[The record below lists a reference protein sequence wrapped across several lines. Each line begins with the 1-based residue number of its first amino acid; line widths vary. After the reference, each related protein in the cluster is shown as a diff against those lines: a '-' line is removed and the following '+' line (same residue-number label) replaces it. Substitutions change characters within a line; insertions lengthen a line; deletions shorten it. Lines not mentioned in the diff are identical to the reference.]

1 MKYRTKIIFVAALAT
16 LLQTTAGA
24 QSLNAE
30 NAYSVLWK
38 GSNVASANKLS
49 AKVLGSKPTLNEM
62 GVPVITISLPVQ
74 EEGFEYKSILKN
86 ISASTFAKTDF
97 EIDFSSV
104 PTNDFTT
111 KTTISYNRKKPELFI
126 EVACLRNVGG
136 TLQKLNSFEIDI
148 EKTGVTVPQVN
159 RVYAANSVLKDG
171 TWFKIGVTKDG
182 IYKITYDFL
191 KNKLGIDAAS
201 TNPANIRL
209 FGNGGGMV
217 PFLNSIDRKDDLTEN
232 AIEVSDNG
240 TVGVLDNQDY
250 VLFYGQSPDRWN
262 LNASNNKFYHQ
273 KHLYSDTTYYFLSVD
288 FNDGTSPKRIQS
300 VNSSSATPNVTV
312 TSFND
317 YAFHEEDLRNFIKSG
332 REFYGEVFD
341 LNLTQPF
348 SFYFPNLTTDT
359 ALVRTSFATR
369 SPGIRSY
376 TKYFCNNNLLY
387 TDSIQTGTNYLDD
400 YAYESNRSKSIIP
413 NGGSNVDFS
422 LQFIPSNSSCY
433 GYLNYLE
440 VNVRRNLV
448 FGINNGVDQLQFR
461 DLNSVGAGNV
471 AQFSITN
478 ANSSTKI
485 WNVTDPTT
493 VFVQLN
499 NGTSGVFNAQTDMLN
514 QYVAFGGN
522 SFLSPVYSEKV
533 VNQNLH
539 ATAQVDY
546 IIVAHPLFV
555 DEANRLADFHRT
567 KSNLSTVVIPTNQI
581 YNEFSS
587 GAQDISGIRDFVK
600 MFYDRASTSGTYPQ
614 HLLLFGDGSYNNKSA
629 NGTNGNFIPTY
640 QSINS
645 VSYINSYVT
654 DDFFG
659 LLDDNEGLCGNSEKI
674 DVGVGRF
681 NCRNKEEAKLMVD
694 KTIRYGSESLNN
706 TGNCNSN
713 TSGVFGDWRNTLT
726 FIADDEDGNLHLR
739 QADSLGS
746 FIFNNA
752 RQFNVDKIYLDAY
765 EQVATPAGQAFPGAT
780 EAINRRMEK
789 GSLLINYT
797 GHGGEVGWAQEGVI
811 DNSVILG
818 WKNSTRLPV
827 FVTATC
833 EFSRWDDPARV
844 SAGENVFLN
853 PDGGSVALFS
863 TTRLVYAS
871 FNEDLNN
878 SIIRVMFTKVNGEY
892 PLLGDIYRLS
902 KIEPINL
909 NQNTRNFSLLGDPA
923 LKMAYPKYKIEP
935 TEINGVPI
943 IAYADT
949 IGALQKVTMK
959 GIITDGNGQ
968 KLTSFNG
975 YIYPSVFDKPNSV
988 QTLNND
994 AGSPRTNFVLQKN
1007 ILHKGKA
1014 SVTNG
1019 DWEFT
1024 FIVPKDIA
1032 YQYGVGKFSFY
1043 AENGIADASG
1053 YNDSIVIGGS
1063 SSNNFSD
1070 NDGPQIKLY
1079 MNDEKFVTGGLTNE
1093 NPKIYAVVFD
1103 STGINTVGNGIGH
1116 DITASIDGKIDPVY
1130 VLNDYYE
1137 SDLNQYQSGKI
1148 VYPLQNLS
1156 EGRHTLKI
1164 KVWDILNNSN
1174 EANTEFIVAESA
1186 ELALKHVFNY
1196 PNPFTTNTAFYF
1208 EHNMPCEPLNVQV
1221 AIYTVTGKLVK
1232 TISKSTTCEGFRSD
1246 NISWDGKDD
1255 FGDRIGKGVYVYRLK
1270 VNTTDGLTASKTEK
1284 LVLLK

>member
-1 MKYRTKIIFVAALAT
+1 MKYKINLILTIVIFAIT
-16 LLQTTAGA
+16 
-24 QSLNAE
+24 
-30 NAYSVLWK
+30 AYSVLAQNKGNAASYAVNWK
-38 GSNVASANKLS
+38 TSNATDISRLS
-49 AKVLGSKPTLNEM
+49 TKVLVRKPTLNEY
-62 GVPVITISLPVQ
+62 GIPVITISLPLPDA
-74 EEGFEYKSILKN
+74 GFEYKSILKN
-86 ISASTFAKTDF
+86 ISASAFSKSDF
-97 EIDFSSV
+97 EIDFPAV
-104 PTNDFTT
+104 AANDFET
-111 KTTISYNRKKPELFI
+111 KTTISYNRKMPELFI
-126 EVACLRNVGG
+126 EVTCLRSFGG
-136 TLQKLNSFEIDI
+136 SLQKLNSFEIDI
-148 EKTGVTVPQVN
+148 QKAGVTQPQVN

-171 TWFKIGVTKDG
+171 TWYKIGVTKDG
-182 IYKITYDFL
+182 VYKINYDFL
-191 KNKLGIDAAS
+191 KNKLGVDAS
-201 TNPANIRL
+201 NTNPANIRL

-232 AIEVSDNG
+232 AIEIVDNG
-240 TVGVLDNQDY
+240 TIGVLDNQDY
-250 VLFYGQSPDRWN
+250 ILFYGQGPDRWT
-262 LNASNNKFYHQ
+262 LNTSNNKFYHQ
-273 KHLYSDTTYYFLSVD
+273 KHLYSDSTYYFLSTD

-300 VNSSSATPNVTV
+300 VNSSSSTPNVNV

-341 LNLTQPF
+341 LNLTQSY

-359 ALVRTSFATR
+359 VFVRTSFATR
-369 SPGIRSY
+369 SPGTKSY
-376 TKYFCNNNLLY
+376 TKYFCNSNLLY
-387 TDSIQTGTNYLDD
+387 TDSIQTGTNYIDD
-400 YAYESNRSKSIIP
+400 YAYESNRFKSVIP
-413 NGGSNVDFS
+413 NGSNNIDFS
-422 LQFIPSNSSCY
+422 LQFIPANSGCY

-440 VNVRRNLV
+440 VNARRSLA
-448 FGINNGVDQLQFR
+448 FGVNNGVDQLQFR
-461 DLNSVGAGNV
+461 DLNSVGSGNV
-471 AQFSITN
+471 AQFAIS
-478 ANSSTKI
+478 NSTSSLKI

-493 VFVQLN
+493 VFQQLN
-499 NGTSGVFNAQTDMLN
+499 NGNNGMFNAQTDLLN

-522 SFLSPVYSEKV
+522 TFFTPVFSEKV
-533 VNQNLH
+533 ANQNLH
-539 ATAQVDY
+539 AIVQADY
-546 IIVAHPLFV
+546 IVVAAPSFL
-555 DEANRLADFHRT
+555 DQANRLADFHRT
-567 KSNLSTVVIPTNQI
+567 KSNLSVNVIPTNQI

-587 GAQDISGIRDFVK
+587 GAQDASAIRDFVK
-600 MFYDRASTSGTYPQ
+600 MFYDRATTLGTPPQ
-614 HLLLFGDGSYNNKSA
+614 YLLLFGDGSYINKS
-629 NGTNGNFIPTY
+629 TTSSNGNLIPTY
-640 QSINS
+640 QSVNS

-654 DDFFG
+654 DDFYG

-681 NCRNKEEAKLMVD
+681 NCRSKEEAGLLTD
-694 KTIRYGSESLNN
+694 KTITYGSESLNN

-713 TSGVFGDWRNTLT
+713 TSGVYGDWRNTLT

-752 RQFNVDKIYLDAY
+752 RQFNLDKIYLDSY
-765 EQVATPAGQAFPGAT
+765 EQVATPAGQAYPGAT

-818 WKNSTRLPV
+818 WKNATRLPV

-853 PDGGSVALFS
+853 PDGGGVALFS

-878 SIIRVMFTKVNGEY
+878 SIIHQMFTRVNGEY
-892 PLLGDIYRLS
+892 PRLGDIYRLS
-902 KIEPINL
+902 KTEPVNL

-923 LKMAYPKYKIEP
+923 LKMVYPKYKIEA
-935 TEINGVPI
+935 TEMNGAPI
-943 IAYADT
+943 IAYTDT

-959 GIITDGNGQ
+959 GIITDQNGQ
-968 KLTSFNG
+968 KINSFNG
-975 YIYPSVFDKPNSV
+975 YIYPTVFDKPNSI

-994 AGSPRTNFVLQKN
+994 AGSPKTNFVLQKN

-1032 YQYGVGKFSFY
+1032 YNYGVGKFSFY
-1043 AENGIADASG
+1043 AENGVTDASG

-1063 SSNNFSD
+1063 SANNISD

-1093 NPKIYAVVFD
+1093 NPKIYAVVYD

-1116 DITASIDGKIDPVY
+1116 DITATLDGKIDPVY

-1148 VYPLQNLS
+1148 IYPLQNLS
-1156 EGRHTLKI
+1156 DGRHTLKI
-1164 KVWDILNNSN
+1164 KVWDILNNST
-1174 EANTEFIVAESA
+1174 EANTEFVVAESA

-1196 PNPFTTNTAFYF
+1196 PNPFTTNTAFFF

-1221 AIYTVTGKLVK
+1221 AIYTVTGKLIRTINK
-1232 TISKSTTCEGFRSD
+1232 TTTCEGFRSD
-1246 NISWDGKDD
+1246 NISWDGRDD
-1255 FGDRIGKGVYVYRLK
+1255 FGDRIGRGVYVYRLK
-1270 VNTTDGLTASKTEK
+1270 VNTYEGLTASKTEK